1 MASAA
6 AATDQD
12 RFLFTLA
19 MSEVVTNIVQHGG
32 DGATLRVEM
41 DVLADELRARI
52 WDTAAPAMID
62 WESIRLPDDDAE
74 SGRGLVLALSVLN
87 ELRHTRSYSLAGR
100 QYMATAAAVFGP
112 GTRRRKCGT
121 VTGTTDVSGA
131 VAITDGCA
139 ERLATRPDE
148 QQGRCPSDST
158 EAGDCCADR

>member
-1 MASAA
+1 MARNSSIQEPAGSEGQSIPRSSLHIEGSADQAFADDLLEALEPFLASAA

-41 DVLADELRARI
+41 DVRADELRARI

-87 ELRHTRSYSLAGR
+87 ELRHTRSPDGNTWLL
-100 QYMATAAAVFGP
+100 
-112 GTRRRKCGT
+112 RRRFSAQVPG
-121 VTGTTDVSGA
+121 
-131 VAITDGCA
+131 DGSA
-139 ERLATRPDE
+139 E
-148 QQGRCPSDST
+148 Q
-158 EAGDCCADR
+158 